1 MRIPIEDGYE
11 DVLRKAAVGQRLGH
25 GALSIRSN
33 LSLKEVRALLAGD
46 FNESHLRRVAPVLNL
61 DPAKLVSMA
70 RAEWY
75 PDAVNLDGLECF
87 HMPFP
92 EASYPDATTN
102 CFMVYDPS
110 SGDAVAFDTGTRAE
124 PMLEFIQQKGLHLQA
139 VFLTHTHRDHVGG
152 YDQMAAAVSGGCVY
166 APVNEPFSNASPIEP
181 EATMRIGN
189 FQIKTVETSGH
200 SRGALSYIVSGLEKP
215 VAFVGDSLFCLSQGG
230 AKQGYKLALENN
242 RNKLL
247 SLPPETILCAGHG
260 PMTTVAGEL
269 VYNPFFSHH
278 RA

>member
-1 MRIPIEDGYE
+1 MQIPIEDGFD

-61 DPAKLVSMA
+61 NIVKLVSMA
-70 RAEWY
+70 RAQWY
-75 PDAVNLDGLECF
+75 PGVVDLAGLECF
-87 HMPFP
+87 NMSFP

-102 CFMVYDPS
+102 CFLVYDPS

-152 YDQMAAAVSGGCVY
+152 YDQMAEAVPKGRVY
-166 APVNEPFSNASPIEP
+166 APVNEPFADAALIEP
-181 EATMRIGN
+181 EVVITIGN
-189 FQIKTVETSGH
+189 FQIKTVETDGH

-242 RNKLL
+242 RSKLL

-260 PMTTVAGEL
+260 PMTTVAEEL
-269 VYNPFFSHH
+269 AHNPFF
-278 RA
+278 